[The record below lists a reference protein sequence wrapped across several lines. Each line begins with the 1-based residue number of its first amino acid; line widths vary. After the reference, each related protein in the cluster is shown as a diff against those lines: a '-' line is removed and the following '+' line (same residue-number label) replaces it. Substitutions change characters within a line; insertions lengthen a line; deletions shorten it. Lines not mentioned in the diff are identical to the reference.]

1 MGRLSPSVPEVL
13 EATLEPGWHGG
24 APENILFILKS
35 RSRTGHPLLR
45 PEGK

>member
-24 APENILFILKS
+24 APEKILFIL